1 MEKRA
6 GIVEKI
12 DMLQEALEPIVQI
25 LSNPEVSEH
34 IESQTGKDHNLLEYL
49 TTNHGVG
56 ADHVNMLAPPPHNIV
71 TVSTR
76 DDRYVVRLC

>member
-1 MEKRA
+1 MYYYTIVLMEKRA

-12 DMLQEALEPIVQI
+12 DILQEALEPIVTI

-49 TTNHGVG
+49 TTNHEVG
-56 ADHVNMLAPPPHNIV
+56 TDHMITLALPI
-71 TVSTR
+71 
-76 DDRYVVRLC
+76 

>member
-12 DMLQEALEPIVQI
+12 DILQEALEPIVQI

-56 ADHVNMLAPPPHNIV
+56 VDHVITPAPPSFNSV

-76 DDRYVVRLC
+76 DDRYIV

>member
-1 MEKRA
+1 MFCTIVLMEKRA

-12 DMLQEALEPIVQI
+12 DILQEALEPIVQI

-56 ADHVNMLAPPPHNIV
+56 VDHMITPTPPSNNIIV
-71 TVSTR
+71 VSTR
-76 DDRYVVRLC
+76 DD

>member
-12 DMLQEALEPIVQI
+12 DILQEALEPIVQI

-56 ADHVNMLAPPPHNIV
+56 VDHMITPTPPSNNTIA
-71 TVSTR
+71 VSTR
-76 DDRYVVRLC
+76 DDRHIV

>member
-12 DMLQEALEPIVQI
+12 DVLQEALEPIVQI
-25 LSNPEVSEH
+25 LSNPDVSEH

-56 ADHVNMLAPPPHNIV
+56 AYHVITQTPPI
-71 TVSTR
+71 SQSYYSLKQR
-76 DDRYVVRLC
+76 

>member
-12 DMLQEALEPIVQI
+12 DILQEALEPVVQI

-56 ADHVNMLAPPPHNIV
+56 LHHVITAPPSSCTIAV
-71 TVSTR
+71 QAR
-76 DDRYVVRLC
+76 DDRHIV

>member
-12 DMLQEALEPIVQI
+12 DILQEALEPIVQI

-56 ADHVNMLAPPPHNIV
+56 EGYMITLTLPI
-71 TVSTR
+71 
-76 DDRYVVRLC
+76 

>member
-56 ADHVNMLAPPPHNIV
+56 ADHVIMSASPTKHTIA
-71 TVSTR
+71 VSTR
-76 DDRYVVRLC
+76 DDRHIV